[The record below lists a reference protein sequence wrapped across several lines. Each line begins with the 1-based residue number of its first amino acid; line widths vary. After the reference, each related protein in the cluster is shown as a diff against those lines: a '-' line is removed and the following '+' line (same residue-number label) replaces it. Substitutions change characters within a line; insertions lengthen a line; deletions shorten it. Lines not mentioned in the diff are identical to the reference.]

1 MNRLCCSHK
10 KKNVILVHE
19 KKKKKKKKK
28 RESERE
34 RNWCTVIGYVKWAKI
49 HFETLFKSAL

>member
-10 KKNVILVHE
+10 KKNVILVHG
-19 KKKKKKKKK
+19 KKKKKEKK
-28 RESERE
+28 RERE

-49 HFETLFKSAL
+49 NFETLFKSAL

>member
-1 MNRLCCSHK
+1 M
-10 KKNVILVHE
+10 
-19 KKKKKKKKK
+19 KKKKRKEKKKK

>member
-1 MNRLCCSHK
+1 MNRLFCIQK
-10 KKNVILVHE
+10 KKNFFLVHE
-19 KKKKKKKKK
+19 KKKKKK
-28 RESERE
+28 RERERE